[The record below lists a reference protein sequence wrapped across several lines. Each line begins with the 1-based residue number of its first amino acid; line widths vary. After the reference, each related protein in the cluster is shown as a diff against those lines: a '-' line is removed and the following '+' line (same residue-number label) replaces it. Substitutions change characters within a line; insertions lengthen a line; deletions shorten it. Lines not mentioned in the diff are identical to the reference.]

1 MRIAVLISGR
11 GSNMT
16 SLADALPPVN
26 VDIALVAA
34 NTPCDGLRL
43 AEERGLDTRLVDR
56 ADFASKAA
64 HEAVLGDALEAAEVD
79 WICLA
84 GYMAILSSGFVD
96 RFRNRIIN
104 IHPSLLPEF
113 KGLDTHSRALSA
125 GAKRHG
131 ASVHLVTA
139 ALDDGPVLLQAGLD
153 ITPEDDVSSLAARVL
168 QLEHALYPFVMLSL
182 AKGDLFLEDGA
193 VSWHNRETALI
204 NAGETVFGILSPTV
218 IWP

>member
-34 NTPCDGLRL
+34 NTPCDGLSL

-204 NAGETVFGILSPTV
+204 NAGETVFGILSPAV

>member
-204 NAGETVFGILSPTV
+204 NAGETVFGILSPAV

>member
-43 AEERGLDTRLVDR
+43 AEEHGLDTRLVDR

-204 NAGETVFGILSPTV
+204 NAGETVFGILSPAV

>member
-153 ITPEDDVSSLAARVL
+153 ITLEDDVSSLAARVL

-204 NAGETVFGILSPTV
+204 NAGETVFGILSPAV

>member
-125 GAKRHG
+125 GAKQHG

-204 NAGETVFGILSPTV
+204 NAGETVFGILSPAV

>member
-204 NAGETVFGILSPTV
+204 NAGETVFGVLSPAV

>member
-113 KGLDTHSRALSA
+113 KGLGTHSRALSA

-204 NAGETVFGILSPTV
+204 NAGETVFGILSPAV